1 MGKSSPNI
9 LNLSES
15 ALNSLKK
22 IELVQKI
29 LDLKGKVVVDADLNK
44 LCEKIESLTESMNQI
59 LTENKKLQSDT
70 VIMKNVNQKLEE
82 KIVYLE
88 KNQAKGEQYSR
99 RDNIEISGIPNRIPD
114 EDLENTRISI
124 CKDSGVEMNPKDVE
138 GCHRLPLSRNSRGQD
153 KRVIV
158 KFVNRKH
165 SEALS
170 RNKKRISSKS
180 FSHLNVPNKIF
191 ISVSLCPYYRH
202 IWGKCKDLQRQDLV
216 NHVFCLGGVVCIKL
230 SENGSPVKLII

>member
-1 MGKSSPNI
+1 MGESSTNI

-22 IELVQKI
+22 TELVQKI
-29 LDLKGKVVVDADLNK
+29 LDLKGKVVIDADLNE
-44 LCEKIESLTESMNQI
+44 LCEKTERLTESMNQI
-59 LTENKKLQSDT
+59 VAENKKLQSDT
-70 VIMKNVNQKLEE
+70 VIMKNVNRKLEE

-99 RDNIEISGIPNRIPD
+99 RNNIEISGIPNRIPD
-114 EDLENTRISI
+114 EDLENTIISI
-124 CKDSGVEMNPKDVE
+124 CKDSGVEIDPKDIE

-165 SEALS
+165 SEALL
-170 RNKKRISSKS
+170 RDKKRISSKS
-180 FSHLNVPNKIF
+180 FSNLNVPNKFLFQFPFVHAADIYG
-191 ISVSLCPYYRH
+191 VNARVYRCS
-202 IWGKCKDLQRQDLV
+202 I
-216 NHVFCLGGVVCIKL
+216 
-230 SENGSPVKLII
+230 